1 MDEMMEIRGE
11 WINKNTGQKI
21 NVRNSIIDGD
31 QMIIITNIGHMSM
44 EEFSRNYIQA
54 SNEIYNENGQVIGSE
69 NDNMQHQQKSINDIN
84 IETINDQEYLIDDKP
99 VKFDI
104 AKQSTISIEQL
115 PINQSQIKNID
126 LIKKVFSKIDYKPEI
141 TVEIKWD
148 GFPKEQIS
156 TLVNFLDVDVDDI
169 SKYLYSE
176 YVNVDTVKEKINEI
190 INKNI

>member
-1 MDEMMEIRGE
+1 MDEMMEICGE
-11 WINKNTGQKI
+11 WMNKNTGQKI
-21 NVRNSIIDGD
+21 HVRNSIIDGD

-54 SNEIYNENGQVIGSE
+54 SNEIYNENGQVIGNE

-115 PINQSQIKNID
+115 PIKQSQINNID

-148 GFPKEQIS
+148 DFPKEQIS

>member
-1 MDEMMEIRGE
+1 MNEMMEIRGE
-11 WINKNTGQKI
+11 WMNKNTGQTI
-21 NVRNSIIDGD
+21 HVRNSIIDND

-54 SNEIYNENGQVIGSE
+54 SNEIYNENGQVIG
-69 NDNMQHQQKSINDIN
+69 NDNTQPKQESVNNIK
-84 IETINDQEYLIDDKP
+84 IETINDQEYIIDDKP

-104 AKQSTISIEQL
+104 PKQSTISID
-115 PINQSQIKNID
+115 QSPIKNID
-126 LIKKVFSKIDYKPEI
+126 LIKKVFSKINSEPEI
-141 TVEIKWD
+141 NVEIKWD
-148 GFPKEQIS
+148 DFPKEQIS

-176 YVNVDTVKEKINEI
+176 YVNVDSVKEKINEI

>member
-1 MDEMMEIRGE
+1 MDEMMEIHGE
-11 WINKNTGQKI
+11 WMNKNTGQKI
-21 NVRNSIIDGD
+21 HVRNSIIDGD

-54 SNEIYNENGQVIGSE
+54 SNEIYNENGQVIGNE

-126 LIKKVFSKIDYKPEI
+126 LIKKVFSKINSEPEI

-148 GFPKEQIS
+148 DFPKEQIS

-169 SKYLYSE
+169 SKYLYSK

>member
-1 MDEMMEIRGE
+1 MEICGE
-11 WINKNTGQKI
+11 WMNKNTGQKI
-21 NVRNSIIDGD
+21 HVRNSIIDGD

-54 SNEIYNENGQVIGSE
+54 SNEIYNEKGQVIGNE
-69 NDNMQHQQKSINDIN
+69 NDNIQPQQNLTNNIN

-99 VKFDI
+99 VQFDI
-104 AKQSTISIEQL
+104 PKQSTISIEQSI
-115 PINQSQIKNID
+115 INNID
-126 LIKKVFSKIDYKPEI
+126 LIKKVFSKIEYKPEI
-141 TVEIKWD
+141 IVEIKWD

-176 YVNVDTVKEKINEI
+176 YINVDSVKEQINEI